1 MADGRG
7 RSARRRRQA
16 GEGRLI
22 MPFGERLRLHG
33 GGVEPSGAAIAFS
46 FEGETIAARAGESLA
61 ASLAA
66 AGHLGL
72 RQAGPDTRRGI
83 FCGMGACQ
91 ECLVEIDGRGGQRAC
106 MVKAEPGMTVRRN
119 DPQKAALAPLGDP
132 PSGDPR
138 PESHDAVI
146 IGAGPAGLAA
156 ARVLAQGGVR
166 PIILDERDQPGG
178 QYFKPLAA
186 SQRFLSG
193 GEDAQFAEGRR
204 LIEEVMALGAEV
216 RPGQAVWQ
224 AGIESGKVS
233 LATIGAAGAGL
244 ITARTVLIA
253 TGAYERPTPL
263 PGWTLPGVM
272 TTGALQTLA
281 RSYRIVPGARI
292 LIAGNGPLNW
302 QAALEIARGGGHVVA
317 VLESGRPS
325 HFRSVSTFA
334 GMLAADPALT
344 LQGLRMR
351 AELARTGIPLHEGY
365 RLAAVQGDGK
375 AEAARAVAVS
385 GSGAEL
391 RFGVD
396 TVALGYGFVPSTT
409 LVRML
414 GGPVIVDP
422 SHGFPKAVRDA
433 EGRSG
438 SLPVWI
444 AGDGGEGGGR
454 KVAAAEGEIAGA
466 AMLAALGRGVPDAER
481 AEARQAKAR
490 ALRFQRHLWTAFAAP
505 ASAAANLPDTI
516 ICRCENVTAGQ
527 IATVRASGIRDL
539 GSLKRQTRLG
549 MGRCQ
554 GRYCAGEALR
564 LLRDGDL
571 SAAKPADLFAP
582 QAPEKPV
589 PAIMLGSEK
598 PEWGGHREVETRP
611 HPPVALV
618 ADPLAAT
625 CDLLVI
631 GAGIIGVSTALYA
644 ARGGM
649 DTVVIDA
656 GPANSQAS
664 GGNAGSLHVQLLSWD
679 FGQKAMA
686 GGNPALQTL
695 PLQRDAVLLWK
706 ALEAELG
713 ADFEITTTGGL
724 MVAENHHQTDFLR
737 RKVEAERSVG
747 IDVEVIGRADLA
759 RIAPQISER
768 MVVASHCP
776 LEGKINPLKA
786 TPALVAEAKRCGAR
800 FSHGHAVKSISRDGA
815 RFTVTTGAATIS
827 ARRVVIAAGGWS
839 RHVGALAGVALPIRG
854 APLQMLVT
862 EPTRP
867 ILGQLVAHADRHLT
881 MKQAA
886 NGNLIIGGAWTA
898 GTDSSTGFARVLRE
912 SIEGNLWVAART
924 VPALAGLNL
933 LRSWAAMN
941 VNIDGAP
948 LMGEIPGAPG
958 LYIAATANGYTL
970 GPLVGRMTAE
980 MVLGHPRAPALDI
993 FTLARF
999 G

>member
-1 MADGRG
+1 M
-7 RSARRRRQA
+7 S
-16 GEGRLI
+16 E
-22 MPFGERLRLHG
+22 G
-33 GGVEPSGAAIAFS
+33 GGRRLGGGGIAPSGTAIAFT
-46 FEGETIAARAGESLA
+46 FEGEPLTALSGESLA
-61 ASLAA
+61 ASLTA
-66 AGHLGL
+66 AGRLGL
-72 RQAGPDTRRGI
+72 RQAGPDERRGL

-106 MVKAEPGMTVRRN
+106 MVTTEPGMTVRRH
-119 DPQKAALAPLGDP
+119 DPTRAALAPLGP
-132 PSGDPR
+132 PPAAEPVAER
-138 PESHDAVI
+138 VDAVI

-156 ARVLAQGGVR
+156 ARMLAAGGTTPV
-166 PIILDERDQPGG
+166 ILDERSQPGG

-186 SQRFLSG
+186 SHRFQR
-193 GEDAQFAEGRR
+193 EDAQFAEGRR
-204 LIEEVMALGAEV
+204 LIEALAADGADI
-216 RPGQAVWQ
+216 RQGQSVWHAAL
-224 AGIESGKVS
+224 AGDRIE
-233 LATIGAAGAGL
+233 LATIGKGGTGL
-244 ITARTVLIA
+244 ISARTVLIA
-253 TGAYERPTPL
+253 AGAYERPAPL

-281 RSYRIVPGARI
+281 RSQRVVPGERI

-325 HFRSVSTFA
+325 HPRHLGALA
-334 GMLAADPALT
+334 GMIASDPRLT
-344 LQGLRMR
+344 LEGLAMR
-351 AELARTGIPLHEGY
+351 AALARAGIPLHEGY
-365 RLAAVQGDGK
+365 RLQAIEGATR
-375 AEAARAVAVS
+375 AERVRAVPSGGHGAPLTFAVD
-385 GSGAEL
+385 A
-391 RFGVD
+391 
-396 TVALGYGFVPSTT
+396 VALGYGFIPSTT
-409 LVRML
+409 LARML
-414 GGPVIVDP
+414 GAPMAVDP
-422 SHGFPKAVRDA
+422 ATGFPRAVRA
-433 EGRSG
+433 EDGRVAMP
-438 SLPVWI
+438 LWL
-444 AGDGGEGGGR
+444 AGDGADGGGR
-454 KVAAAEGEIAGA
+454 KVAAAEGAIAGA
-466 AMLAALGRGVPDAER
+466 AMLAALGRAVPETER
-481 AEARQAKAR
+481 SAARRDRAAARQ
-490 ALRFQRHLWTAFAAP
+490 FQKHLWTVFATPPSGPVTDP
-505 ASAAANLPDTI
+505 ATI
-516 ICRCENVTAGQ
+516 ICRCENVTAGT
-527 IATVRASGIRDL
+527 IEAVRAAGIHDL

-564 LLRDGDL
+564 LLRGGDL
-571 SAAKPADLFAP
+571 ATAGAADLLAP

-611 HPPVALV
+611 HPPSATPP
-618 ADPLAAT
+618 DPLPAR

-631 GAGIIGVSTALYA
+631 GAGVIGVSSALYA

-649 DTVVIDA
+649 DVVVIDA
-656 GPANSQAS
+656 GPPNSQAS

-713 ADFEITTTGGL
+713 ADFEIATTGGL
-724 MVAENHHQTDFLR
+724 MVAENHDQTDFLR
-737 RKVEAERSVG
+737 RKVAAERSVG
-747 IDVEVIGRADLA
+747 IDVEVLGRDDLA
-759 RIAPQISER
+759 RIAPAISER

-786 TPALVAEAKRCGAR
+786 TPALVAEARRCGVR
-800 FSHGHAVKSISRDGA
+800 FGHGHAVKALQQEDEGYI
-815 RFTVTTGAATIS
+815 VTTGDAVIR

-839 RHVGALAGVALPIRG
+839 RHVGALAGIALPIHG

-867 ILGQLVAHADRHLT
+867 ILAQLVAHADRHLT

-898 GTDSSTGFARVLRE
+898 STDPATGFARVLR
-912 SIEGNLWVAART
+912 SSVEGNLWVAART
-924 VPALAGLNL
+924 VPALAGLTL

-948 LMGEIPGAPG
+948 LMGEIPGRPG
-958 LYIAATANGYTL
+958 LFIAATANGYTL

-980 MVLGHPRAPALDI
+980 RVLGRPADPSHAI

>member
-1 MADGRG
+1 MT
-7 RSARRRRQA
+7 
-16 GEGRLI
+16 
-22 MPFGERLRLHG
+22 G
-33 GGVEPSGAAIAFS
+33 GGGRRLNGGGIAPSGAPIAFT
-46 FEGETIAARAGESLA
+46 FEGEPLAALAGESLA
-61 ASLAA
+61 ASLTA
-66 AGHLGL
+66 AGRLGL
-72 RQAGPDTRRGI
+72 RQAGPNEQRGV

-106 MVKAEPGMTVRRN
+106 MITTAPGMRVRRH
-119 DPQKAALAPLGDP
+119 DPARAALAPLGLP
-132 PSGDPR
+132 PTGE
-138 PESHDAVI
+138 PERERVDAVI

-156 ARVLAQGGVR
+156 AGMLAAGGITPV
-166 PIILDERDQPGG
+166 ILDERSQPGG

-186 SQRFLSG
+186 SHLGAQ
-193 GEDAQFAEGRR
+193 EDAQFAEGRR
-204 LIEEVMALGAEV
+204 LVDALTRNGADFRQGQSVWHAALAGDRIE
-216 RPGQAVWQ
+216 
-224 AGIESGKVS
+224 
-233 LATIGAAGAGL
+233 LATIGKGGAGL
-244 ITARTVLIA
+244 VSARTLLIA
-253 TGAYERPTPL
+253 AGAYERPTPL
-263 PGWTLPGVM
+263 PGWVLPGVM

-281 RSYRIVPGARI
+281 RSQRVVPGERI

-325 HFRSVSTFA
+325 HPRHLGALA
-334 GMLAADPALT
+334 GMLAADPRLT
-344 LQGLRMR
+344 LEGFAMR
-351 AELARTGIPLHEGY
+351 AALARAKIPLYEGY
-365 RLAAVQGDGK
+365 RLAAIEGG
-375 AEAARAVAVS
+375 ARAERARAIPTDGTGDPLS
-385 GSGAEL
+385 FEIDA
-391 RFGVD
+391 
-396 TVALGYGFVPSTT
+396 VALGYGFVPSTT
-409 LVRML
+409 LARML
-414 GGPVIVDP
+414 GAPMVVDP
-422 SHGFPKAVRDA
+422 ASGFPRALRA
-433 EGRSG
+433 EDGRVG
-438 SLPVWI
+438 AMPLWL
-444 AGDGGEGGGR
+444 AGDGADGGGR
-454 KVAAAEGEIAGA
+454 KVAAAEGAIAGA
-466 AMLAALGRGVPDAER
+466 AMLAALGRAGPEQER
-481 AEARQAKAR
+481 TAAIRAR
-490 ALRFQRHLWTAFAAP
+490 ASARRFQTHLWAVFKAP
-505 ASAAANLPDTI
+505 TPEPVTEDATI
-516 ICRCENVTAGQ
+516 ICRCENVTAGA
-527 IATVRASGIRDL
+527 IEAVRATGVGDL

-564 LLRDGDL
+564 LLRGSDL
-571 SAAKPADLFAP
+571 AAAGPADLLAP

-611 HPPVALV
+611 HPPSSTPP
-618 ADPLAAT
+618 DPLPAR

-631 GAGIIGVSTALYA
+631 GAGVIGISTALYA

-649 DTVVIDA
+649 DVVVIDA
-656 GPANSQAS
+656 GPPNSQAS

-713 ADFEITTTGGL
+713 ADFEITSTGGL
-724 MVAENHHQTDFLR
+724 MVAENHDQTDFLR
-737 RKVEAERSVG
+737 RKVAAERSVG
-747 IDVEVIGRADLA
+747 IDVEVIGRDDLA
-759 RIAPQISER
+759 RIAPAISER

-786 TPALVAEAKRCGAR
+786 TPALAAEAKRAGVR
-800 FSHGHAVKSISRDGA
+800 FAHGHAVKAIRQEKDGY
-815 RFTVTTGAATIS
+815 TVTSGDAVIH

-839 RHVGALAGVALPIRG
+839 RHLGALAGIALPIHG

-867 ILGQLVAHADRHLT
+867 ILAQLVAHADRHLT

-898 GTDSSTGFARVLRE
+898 ATDPATGFARVLRS

-924 VPALAGLNL
+924 VPALAGLTL

-948 LMGEIPGAPG
+948 LMGEIPGRPG
-958 LYIAATANGYTL
+958 LFIAATANGYTL
-970 GPLVGRMTAE
+970 GPLVGRITAE
-980 MVLGHPRAPALDI
+980 QVLGRPREPGLDI

>member
-1 MADGRG
+1 MAED
-7 RSARRRRQA
+7 A
-16 GEGRLI
+16 
-22 MPFGERLRLHG
+22 RLRLQG
-33 GGVEPSGAAIAFS
+33 GGVSPQSGAIAFT
-46 FEGETIAARAGESLA
+46 FEGETIHGRAGESLA
-61 ASLAA
+61 ASLTA
-66 AGHLGL
+66 AGVLGL
-72 RQAGPDTRRGI
+72 RQAGPDEQRGL

-106 MVKAEPGMTVRRN
+106 MVKSEAGLTVRRH
-119 DPQKAALAPLGDP
+119 DPARAALTALGP
-132 PSGDPR
+132 PPPGDPR
-138 PESHDAVI
+138 PEEVEAVI

-156 ARVLAQGGVR
+156 ARMLAEGGIR
-166 PIILDERDQPGG
+166 PLILDERGQPGG

-186 SQRFLSG
+186 SQGFASG
-193 GEDAQFAEGRR
+193 GEDRQFAEGRR
-204 LIEEVMALGAEV
+204 LVADVAARGVDI
-216 RPGQAVWQ
+216 RQGQAVWQ
-224 AGIESGKVS
+224 AGIEADRVL
-233 LATIGAAGAGL
+233 LATIGTDGTGL
-244 ITARTVLIA
+244 IAAKTLLIA
-253 TGAYERPTPL
+253 TGAYERAVPL

-272 TTGALQTLA
+272 TTGALQSLA
-281 RSYRIVPGARI
+281 RSQRVVPGRRI

-302 QAALEIARGGGHVVA
+302 QTALEIARGGGHVVA

-325 HFRSVSTFA
+325 SPRHLGAIA
-334 GMLAADPALT
+334 GMLAADPGLT
-344 LQGLRMR
+344 LEGVAMR
-351 AELARTGIPLHEGY
+351 AALARAGIPLIEGY
-365 RLAAVQGDGK
+365 RLASIEGSGR
-375 AEAARAVAVS
+375 AERARAVPVS
-385 GSGAEL
+385 GTGKPREFDIDA
-391 RFGVD
+391 
-396 TVALGYGFVPSTT
+396 VALGYGFIPATT
-409 LVRML
+409 LARML
-414 GGPVIVDP
+414 GAPMAVDP
-422 SHGFPKAVRDA
+422 ATGFPRPVRSED
-433 EGRSG
+433 GRAG
-438 SLPVWI
+438 TLPVWI
-444 AGDGGEGGGR
+444 AGDGAGGGGR
-454 KVAAAEGEIAGA
+454 KVAASEGAIAGA
-466 AMLAALGRGVPDAER
+466 AMLEALGRPAPDA
-481 AEARQAKAR
+481 ALAAARQALAR
-490 ALRFQRHLWTAFAAP
+490 ARRFQNALWTAFAAP
-505 ASAAANLPDTI
+505 PPEPVTDPATI
-516 ICRCENVTAGQ
+516 LCRCENVTAGA
-527 IATVRASGIRDL
+527 IAAVRARGITDL

-571 SAAKPADLFAP
+571 AGATASDLFAP

-589 PAIMLGSEK
+589 PAMMLGSEK

-611 HPPVALV
+611 HPPATALP
-618 ADPLAAT
+618 DPLPAT

-631 GAGIIGVSTALYA
+631 GAGVIGVSTALFA

-649 DTVVIDA
+649 DVVVVDS

-724 MVAENHHQTDFLR
+724 MVAENHDQTDFLR
-737 RKVEAERSVG
+737 RKVAAERSVG
-747 IDVEVIGRADLA
+747 IDVEVIGRDDLA
-759 RIAPQISER
+759 RIAPSISER

-786 TPALVAEAKRCGAR
+786 TPALVQEAKRCGAR
-800 FSHGHAVKSISRDGA
+800 FSHGHAITAIERTGEGFS
-815 RFTVTTGAATIS
+815 VTTPHATIR

-839 RHVGALAGVALPIRG
+839 RAVGQLAGVSLPIHG

-867 ILGQLVAHADRHLT
+867 ILAQLVAHADRHLT

-898 GTDSSTGFARVLRE
+898 STNPDTGFARILRT

-924 VPALAGLNL
+924 VPALAGLTL

-948 LMGEIPGAPG
+948 LIGEIPGASG
-958 LYIAATANGYTL
+958 LFVAATANGYTL
-970 GPLVGRMTAE
+970 GPLIGGLTADQ
-980 MVLGHPRAPALDI
+980 VLGRPRDPALDI

>member
-1 MADGRG
+1 
-7 RSARRRRQA
+7 
-16 GEGRLI
+16 
-22 MPFGERLRLHG
+22 MPSGDRLRLHG
-33 GGVEPSGAAIAFS
+33 GGIEPSGAAIAFS
-46 FEGETIAARAGESLA
+46 FEGEIVAARAGESLA

-72 RQAGPDTRRGI
+72 RQAGPETQRGI

-106 MVKAEPGMTVRRN
+106 MVKAEPGMLVRRH
-119 DPQKAALAPLGDP
+119 DPATTSLAALGVPPAGAPK
-132 PSGDPR
+132 
-138 PESHDAVI
+138 PETLDVVI
-146 IGAGPAGLAA
+146 VGAGPAGLAA
-156 ARVLAQGGVR
+156 ARVLAKGGIK
-166 PIILDERDQPGG
+166 PILLDERDQPGG
-178 QYFKPLAA
+178 QYFKPLAG
-186 SQRFLSG
+186 SQRFARG

-204 LIEEVMALGAEV
+204 LVDEVVSLGADI
-216 RPGQAVWQ
+216 RQGQAVWQ
-224 AGIESGKVS
+224 AGVAGGSVS

-253 TGAYERPTPL
+253 TGAYERPTPV

-281 RSYRIVPGARI
+281 RSYRVVPGARI

-302 QAALEIARGGGHVVA
+302 QAAIEITRGGGHVVA
-317 VLESGRPS
+317 VLESGCPS
-325 HFRSVSTFA
+325 GIGKAGALA
-334 GMLAADPALT
+334 GMLASDPSLT
-344 LQGLRMR
+344 LQGIRMR
-351 AELARTGIPLHEGY
+351 LALARAGIPLHEGY
-365 RLAAVQGDGK
+365 RIAAIEGAGR
-375 AEAARAVAVS
+375 AERAVAVAED
-385 GSGAEL
+385 GIGAPL
-391 RFGVD
+391 RFDVD

-414 GGPVIVDP
+414 GGPVAIDP
-422 SHGFPKAVRDA
+422 DDGFPKAVRDA
-433 EGRSG
+433 DGRSG
-438 SLPVWI
+438 TLPVWI
-444 AGDGGEGGGR
+444 AGDGGDGGGR
-454 KVAAAEGEIAGA
+454 KVATAEGAIAGA
-466 AMLAALGRGVPDAER
+466 AMLAALGRPISEARR
-481 AEARQAKAR
+481 AEARRAKVR
-490 ALRFQRHLWTAFAAP
+490 ALRFQRHLWTAFAATAP
-505 ASAAANLPDTI
+505 SMVSDAETI

-527 IATVRASGIRDL
+527 ISAMHEEGVRDL
-539 GSLKRQTRLG
+539 GSLKRRTRLG

-564 LLRDGDL
+564 MLRSGDL
-571 SAAKPADLFAP
+571 SEAGPADLFAP

-589 PAIMLGSEK
+589 PAILLGSEK
-598 PEWGGHREVETRP
+598 AEWGGHREVDTPP
-611 HPPVALV
+611 HPPAAPV
-618 ADPLAAT
+618 ADPLPAS

-706 ALEAELG
+706 ALETELG

-724 MVAENHHQTDFLR
+724 MVAENHDQTDFLR

-759 RIAPQISER
+759 RIAPAISER
-768 MVVASHCP
+768 MVVASHCA

-800 FSHGHAVKSISRDGA
+800 FSHGHAVTGISRED
-815 RFTVTTGAATIS
+815 TGFIVKTAAGTIR
-827 ARRVVIAAGGWS
+827 ARRVVVAAGGWS
-839 RHVGALAGVALPIRG
+839 RHVGALAGVKLPIHG

-867 ILGQLVAHADRHLT
+867 ILGQLVAHADRHLS

-898 GTDSSTGFARVLRE
+898 GTDRATGFARVLRE
-912 SIEGNLWVAART
+912 SIEGNLWVAVRT
-924 VPALAGLNL
+924 VPALAGLSL

-948 LMGEIPGAPG
+948 LMGEIPGIPG
-958 LYIAATANGYTL
+958 LFIAATANGYTL
-970 GPLVGRMTAE
+970 GPLVGRLTAE
-980 MVLGHPRAPALDI
+980 MVLGRPRPPSLDI

>member
-1 MADGRG
+1 
-7 RSARRRRQA
+7 
-16 GEGRLI
+16 
-22 MPFGERLRLHG
+22 MPSGERLRLQG
-33 GGVEPSGAAIAFS
+33 GGVEPSGAAIAFN

-72 RQAGPDTRRGI
+72 RQAGPDTQRGV

-106 MVKAEPGMTVRRN
+106 MVKAEPGMAVRRH
-119 DPQKAALAPLGDP
+119 DPQKAALAPLGIP
-132 PSGDPR
+132 
-138 PESHDAVI
+138 PESTPEPEPQDAVI

-156 ARVLAQGGVR
+156 ARVLAQSGVR

-186 SQRFLSG
+186 SQRFSPG

-204 LIEEVMALGAEV
+204 LVDDVMALGADI
-216 RPGQAVWQ
+216 RQGQTVWQ
-224 AGIESGKVS
+224 AGIENGKVS
-233 LATIGAAGAGL
+233 LATIGASGAGL
-244 ITARTVLIA
+244 ITAKTVLIA

-281 RSYRIVPGARI
+281 RSYRVVPGARI

-325 HFRSVSTFA
+325 GLRKATALA
-334 GMLAADPALT
+334 GMLASDPALT
-344 LQGLRMR
+344 FAGIRMR
-351 AELARTGIPLHEGY
+351 LTLARAGIPLHEGY
-365 RLAAVQGDGK
+365 RIAGIEGSGR
-375 AEAARAVAVS
+375 AEHAVALAED
-385 GSGAEL
+385 GTGAPL
-391 RFGVD
+391 RFDVD

-409 LVRML
+409 LLRML
-414 GGPVIVDP
+414 GGPVTIDADG
-422 SHGFPKAVRDA
+422 GFPKPVRDA
-433 EGRSG
+433 DGRAG
-438 SLPVWI
+438 TLPVWV
-444 AGDGGEGGGR
+444 AGDGGDGGGR
-454 KVAAAEGEIAGA
+454 KVAAAEGAIAGA
-466 AMLAALGRGVPDAER
+466 AMLDALGRPPSESMR
-481 AEARQAKAR
+481 AEARRAKETAQ
-490 ALRFQRHLWTAFAAP
+490 RFQRNLWTAFAARPP
-505 ASAAANLPDTI
+505 AVVQDEDTI

-527 IATVRASGIRDL
+527 IAAIRASGVRDL

-571 SAAKPADLFAP
+571 STASPADLLAP

-589 PAIMLGSEK
+589 PVIVLGSEK

-611 HPPVALV
+611 HPPAAPI
-618 ADPLAAT
+618 ADPLPAT

-631 GAGIIGVSTALYA
+631 GSGVIGVSTALYA

-724 MVAENHHQTDFLR
+724 MVAENHDQTDFLR

-747 IDVEVIGRADLA
+747 IDVEVIGRTDLA

-800 FSHGHAVKSISRDGA
+800 FSHGHAVTAISRDGV
-815 RFTVTTGAATIS
+815 RFTVTTSAATIS

-898 GTDSSTGFARVLRE
+898 GTDPLTGFARVLRE

-924 VPALAGLNL
+924 VPALAGLSL

>member
-1 MADGRG
+1 MAPGG
-7 RSARRRRQA
+7 
-16 GEGRLI
+16 GRLA
-22 MPFGERLRLHG
+22 G
-33 GGVEPSGAAIAFS
+33 GGIAPSGAPIAFT
-46 FEGETIAARAGESLA
+46 FEGETLTALAGESLA

-66 AGHLGL
+66 AGQLGL
-72 RQAGPDTRRGI
+72 RQAGPNDARGL

-106 MVKAEPGMTVRRN
+106 MITTAPGMRVKRH
-119 DPQKAALAPLGDP
+119 DPARAELATLGP
-132 PSGDPR
+132 PPASEPQA
-138 PESHDAVI
+138 ELLDAVV

-156 ARVLAQGGVR
+156 ARMLASGGIR
-166 PIILDERDQPGG
+166 PVILDERSQPGG

-186 SQRFLSG
+186 SHRAAG
-193 GEDAQFAEGRR
+193 REDAQFAEGRR
-204 LIEEVMALGAEV
+204 LVEAVAASGAEF
-216 RPGQAVWQ
+216 RQGQAVWH
-224 AGIESGKVS
+224 AGIAGGRAE
-233 LATIGAAGAGL
+233 LATIGSGGAGL
-244 ITARTVLIA
+244 VSARTVLIA
-253 TGAYERPTPL
+253 AGAYERPMPM
-263 PGWTLPGVM
+263 PGWVLPGVM

-281 RSYRIVPGARI
+281 RSQRVVPGQRI

-325 HFRSVSTFA
+325 SPRQLGAVA
-334 GMLAADPALT
+334 GMLAADPRLT
-344 LQGLRMR
+344 LEGLAMR
-351 AELARTGIPLHEGY
+351 AALARTGIPLLEGY
-365 RLAAVQGDGK
+365 QLTAMEGGERAERALARPVSGDGG
-375 AEAARAVAVS
+375 ERA
-385 GSGAEL
+385 
-391 RFGVD
+391 FTVD
-396 TVALGYGFVPSTT
+396 TVALGYGFIPSTT
-409 LVRML
+409 LARML
-414 GGPVIVDP
+414 GAPMNVDP
-422 SHGFPKAVRDA
+422 MTGYPRPVRGDD
-433 EGRSG
+433 GRAG
-438 SLPVWI
+438 DLPVWI
-444 AGDGGEGGGR
+444 AGDGADGGGR
-454 KVAAAEGEIAGA
+454 KVAAAEGTLAGA
-466 AMLAALGRGVPDAER
+466 AMLAALGRSAPEPAIATARGDLSR
-481 AEARQAKAR
+481 AR
-490 ALRFQRHLWTAFAAP
+490 RFQRHLWTAFAAP
-505 ASAAANLPDTI
+505 APAPVSDPETI
-516 ICRCENVTAGQ
+516 VCRCENVTAGA
-527 IATVRASGIRDL
+527 IAAVRATGVTDL

-571 SAAKPADLFAP
+571 AAAGPADLFAP

-589 PAIMLGSEK
+589 PAILLGSEK
-598 PEWGGHREVETRP
+598 PEWGGHREVPIPP
-611 HPPVALV
+611 HPPLAI
-618 ADPLAAT
+618 APDPLPPR

-631 GAGIIGVSTALYA
+631 GAGVIGVSTALFA

-649 DTVVIDA
+649 DAVVIDA
-656 GPANSQAS
+656 GPPNSQAS

-706 ALEAELG
+706 ALERELD

-724 MVAENHHQTDFLR
+724 MVAENHDQTDFLR
-737 RKVEAERSVG
+737 RKVAAERSVG
-747 IDVEVIGRADLA
+747 IDVEVIGRDDLS
-759 RIAPQISER
+759 RIAPAISER

-786 TPALVAEAKRCGAR
+786 TPALVAEARRCGVR
-800 FSHGHAVKSISRDGA
+800 FGHGHAVTAITREADGYA
-815 RFTVTTGAATIS
+815 ITTAGATIR

-839 RHVGALAGVALPIRG
+839 RPVGKLAGVTLPIHG

-862 EPTRP
+862 EPARP
-867 ILGQLVAHADRHLT
+867 LLAQLVAHADRHLT

-898 GTDSSTGFARVLRE
+898 STDPATGFARVLRS

-924 VPALAGLNL
+924 VPVLAGLSL

-948 LMGEIPGAPG
+948 LIGDIPGSPG
-958 LYIAATANGYTL
+958 LFIAATANGYTL
-970 GPLVGRMTAE
+970 GPLVGQMTAE
-980 MVLGHPRAPALDI
+980 MVLGRPRPAGLDI